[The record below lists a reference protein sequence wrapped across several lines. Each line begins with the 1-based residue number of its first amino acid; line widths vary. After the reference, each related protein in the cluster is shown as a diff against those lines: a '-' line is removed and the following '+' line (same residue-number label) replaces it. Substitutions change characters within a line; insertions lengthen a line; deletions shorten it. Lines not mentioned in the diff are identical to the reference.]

1 MKRIN
6 YLAIAMLGMM
16 SGSVLAA
23 TGNSLTVLTDSELSA
38 ETGQALFNMSYI
50 GPGGSNPNVDT
61 GFYKLGMEAQL
72 DLNANIKKLQLGCGG
87 VKGAGCD
94 IDLDNVSFTGIVPT
108 RNMANGADA
117 GPTSDFTLIN
127 PFYEIAIKN
136 PTSAATRELVGF
148 KIGADSIWGMLS
160 IGSPPTDVSDPNVA
174 ANHTG
179 INRISGHMPTIINNG
194 IVPTTIC
201 SAIFGGANDPT
212 GCAIGGGITSTDS
225 TIDYDPAKPN
235 ENRFDL
241 IMQRSSQVKL
251 NGIKVKSLLDLTINA
266 NLDQDLR
273 FIHNITAGSDPN
285 GNRKYDPGESV
296 DNFGIS
302 VQGQDVMWNTNG
314 KWLNA
319 QKGWWMELPESK
331 IENFTTRRV
340 YTTLGAIFGL
350 NLKDLNQN
358 QFPVDNCYG
367 GLTFC

>member
-23 TGNSLTVLTDSELSA
+23 TGNSLKVLTDSELSA

-50 GPGGSNPNVDT
+50 GPGGTNPNVDT

-108 RNMANGADA
+108 GNMAGGTDA
-117 GPTSDFTLIN
+117 GPASDFTLIN

-160 IGSPPTDVSDPNVA
+160 IGGPPTDGSDPNVA

-179 INRISGHMPTIINNG
+179 INSISGHMPTIITGG
-194 IVPTTIC
+194 IVPTHIC
-201 SAIFGGANDPT
+201 TFAANDPT
-212 GCAIGGGITSTDS
+212 GCGFGGEFTSTNS
-225 TIDYDPAKPN
+225 TITVDTPN
-235 ENRFDL
+235 AGDNRFDL
-241 IMQRSSQVKL
+241 MMQRASRVLL
-251 NGIKVKSLLDLTINA
+251 NGIKVKSLLNLTINSD
-266 NLDQDLR
+266 LDQSLK

-285 GNRKYDPGESV
+285 GNRKYDSGESV

-319 QKGWWMELPESK
+319 QKGWWMELPESRV
-331 IENFTTRRV
+331 ENFKTRDV
-340 YTTLGAIFGL
+340 YATLGAVFGL
-350 NLKDLNQN
+350 TLKDLNQN

>member
-1 MKRIN
+1 MKRMN

-50 GPGGSNPNVDT
+50 GPGGSNPNLDT

-108 RNMANGADA
+108 LNMKGGADA

-160 IGSPPTDVSDPNVA
+160 IGGPPTNGSDPNVA
-174 ANHTG
+174 DNHTG

-201 SAIFGGANDPT
+201 SYAPTTQNDCT
-212 GCAIGGGITSTDS
+212 GFLNFAVTSTNS

-241 IMQRSSQVKL
+241 ILQRASQVDL
-251 NGIKVKSLLDLTINA
+251 NGIKVKSLLGLTINA

-285 GNRKYDPGESV
+285 GNKKYDPGESV
-296 DNFGIS
+296 NNFGIS

-350 NLKDLNQN
+350 DLKDLNQN

>member
-1 MKRIN
+1 MKRMN

-50 GPGGSNPNVDT
+50 GPGGSNPNLDT

-108 RNMANGADA
+108 RNMENGADA
-117 GPTSDFTLIN
+117 GPASDFTLIN

-160 IGSPPTDVSDPNVA
+160 IGSPPTDGRDANVA

-179 INRISGHMPTIINNG
+179 INSISGHMPTIINNG

-350 NLKDLNQN
+350 DLKDLNQN

>member
-108 RNMANGADA
+108 GNMTDGTDA

-160 IGSPPTDVSDPNVA
+160 IGSPPTNGSDPNVA

-179 INRISGHMPTIINNG
+179 INSISGHMPTIINNG

-201 SAIFGGANDPT
+201 SILTGGANDPV
-212 GCAIGGGITSTDS
+212 GCNGLTLSTTNS
-225 TIDYDPAKPN
+225 TINVNDPN
-235 ENRFDL
+235 TGDNRFDL
-241 IMQRSSQVKL
+241 IMQRSSRVEL

-285 GNRKYDPGESV
+285 GNKKYDPGESV
-296 DNFGIS
+296 NNFGIS

-350 NLKDLNQN
+350 DLKDLNQN

>member
-1 MKRIN
+1 MKRMN

-108 RNMANGADA
+108 GNMKGGADA

-160 IGSPPTDVSDPNVA
+160 IGSPPTDGRDANVA

-179 INRISGHMPTIINNG
+179 INSISGHMPTIINNG

-201 SAIFGGANDPT
+201 SYAPTTQNDCT
-212 GCAIGGGITSTDS
+212 GFLNFAVTSTNS

-241 IMQRSSQVKL
+241 ILQRASQVDL
-251 NGIKVKSLLDLTINA
+251 NGIKVKSLLGLTINA

-285 GNRKYDPGESV
+285 GNKKYDPGESV
-296 DNFGIS
+296 NNFGIS

-350 NLKDLNQN
+350 DLKDLNQN

>member
-1 MKRIN
+1 MKRMN

-23 TGNSLTVLTDSELSA
+23 TGNSLKVLTDSELSA

-50 GPGGSNPNVDT
+50 GPGGTNPNVDT

-108 RNMANGADA
+108 GNMENGADA
-117 GPTSDFTLIN
+117 GPASDFTLIN

-160 IGSPPTDVSDPNVA
+160 IGSPPTDGRDANVA

-179 INRISGHMPTIINNG
+179 INSISGHMPTIITGG
-194 IVPTTIC
+194 IVPTHIC
-201 SAIFGGANDPT
+201 TFAANDPT
-212 GCAIGGGITSTDS
+212 GCGFGGEFTSTNS
-225 TIDYDPAKPN
+225 TITVDTPN
-235 ENRFDL
+235 AGDNRFDL
-241 IMQRSSQVKL
+241 MMQRASQVDL
-251 NGIKVKSLLDLTINA
+251 NGIKVKSLLGLTINA

-273 FIHNITAGSDPN
+273 FIHNITAGSDPD

-319 QKGWWMELPESK
+319 QKGWWMELPESRV
-331 IENFTTRRV
+331 ENFKTRDV
-340 YTTLGAIFGL
+340 YATLGAVFGL
-350 NLKDLNQN
+350 TLKDLNQN